1 MGQRPQLQ
9 LRTLALTPSRNSRA
23 SWKRAS
29 STTRA
34 TRTSS
39 TSSPKRPASTAAGP
53 PPAPAARPRPP
64 PPPPPPPPPAPPPT
78 TPPGARPQP
87 PQPPA
92 PAKPVLIHARGL
104 YRYQGPDA
112 RDLHLD
118 RDDQIAVHQYMNADW
133 WMGTNLRTGQEGIF
147 PRNYVH
153 VEEKRGFPGQQPGYA
168 PSPNQM
174 PMQQGPMAPV
184 NPYNSHVPPMAVAE
198 QSGGQEQQQ
207 QQQQGEGGSKMEEH
221 GKKFGKK

>member
-1 MGQRPQLQ
+1 MEKGVIDDAGYENIVNLLPEE
-9 LRTLALTPSRNSRA
+9 
-23 SWKRAS
+23 
-29 STTRA
+29 TRLHGGGA
-34 TRTSS
+34 
-39 TSSPKRPASTAAGP
+39 AAGARSTNSTP
-53 PPAPAARPRPP
+53 VAEHAPPQHAPPAYNQTGPP
-64 PPPPPPPPPAPPPT
+64 SLPQ
-78 TPPGARPQP
+78 RSQP
-87 PQPPA
+87 PQQPPA

>member
-1 MGQRPQLQ
+1 MEKGIIDDAGYENIINLLPEETRLHGGAAAAARSTNSTPAAEHAPPQHAPPQ
-9 LRTLALTPSRNSRA
+9 HA
-23 SWKRAS
+23 
-29 STTRA
+29 
-34 TRTSS
+34 
-39 TSSPKRPASTAAGP
+39 
-53 PPAPAARPRPP
+53 PPAYNQTLPPSLPQRTQPA
-64 PPPPPPPPPAPPPT
+64 
-78 TPPGARPQP
+78 
-87 PQPPA
+87 QPPA
-92 PAKPVLIHARGL
+92 PTKPVLIHARGL

-153 VEEKRGFPGQQPGYA
+153 VEEKRGFPGPQQGY
-168 PSPNQM
+168 SPVPHQA

-198 QSGGQEQQQ
+198 GSGGQEQQ
-207 QQQQGEGGSKMEEH
+207 QQQQGEGGSKVEEH